1 MASGAT
7 SGPRSVAIVGPYL
20 SGKTTLLENILF
32 VTGAIGRKGKIGDG
46 SVGDASQEARDREMG
61 VEVNTAKVEYL
72 GDTFFFLD
80 CPGSIEF
87 QQESINALIGVDAA
101 VVVCEADPGKA
112 LALTPLMR
120 FLDEHK
126 IPAIIFVNKVDRPT
140 GAPADVIAALEAT
153 TARALVTRHLI
164 LHEGEEVTGYVD
176 LASER
181 AYAYKDGAASTVTEL
196 PEGAVGEK
204 ADARY
209 AMLEKLADYDDDL
222 MEKLL
227 EDQEPERDQ
236 VYGDLTREFRAGNI
250 LPVLV
255 GAAEHEYG
263 VRRLLKTLR
272 HEVPGAEVAAAR
284 AGIDPSAGDPVLQV
298 LKTYHTPTFG
308 KLSLA
313 RVWRGP
319 IKEGVSLNGARA
331 SGLFHMQ
338 GMQTT
343 KVGEAQAGEIVALGR
358 LEEARTGTTLTT
370 GKEAAPAPKPD
381 LLPPVFAQSIS
392 PVKREDEVKL
402 SGALARV
409 VDEDPSLQVE
419 HSQDTNEMIIRGQGD
434 IHLRVAMDK
443 LKNRYGVEV
452 TARRPLV
459 PYKEAIQK
467 SISQHAR
474 FKRQSGGHGQFGD
487 VEVDIKPLPRGSGF
501 GFENTIVGGSVPR
514 QYIPAVESGIRE
526 YLSKGPLGF
535 PVVDVLVTLTDGS
548 YHSVDSSELAF
559 KTAGRMAMN
568 KGMPK
573 CSPVLLEPIHEVKVV
588 APSES
593 TARVNA
599 LISGRRGQILG
610 FSPREGWEGWD
621 EVTAHLPQSEVHDL
635 IVELRS
641 LSQGV
646 GTYTWK
652 FDHLQELTGRLADQI
667 IESHGAEEKVSA

>member
-1 MASGAT
+1 M
-7 SGPRSVAIVGPYL
+7 V
-20 SGKTTLLENILF
+20 
-32 VTGAIGRKGKIGDG
+32 
-46 SVGDASQEARDREMG
+46 
-61 VEVNTAKVEYL
+61 
-72 GDTFFFLD
+72 
-80 CPGSIEF
+80 
-87 QQESINALIGVDAA
+87 
-101 VVVCEADPGKA
+101 
-112 LALTPLMR
+112 
-120 FLDEHK
+120 
-126 IPAIIFVNKVDRPT
+126 
-140 GAPADVIAALEAT
+140 
-153 TARALVTRHLI
+153 

-181 AYAYKDGAASTVTEL
+181 AYAYKDGSASAVTEL
-196 PEGAVGEK
+196 PEAAAGEK

-209 AMLEKLADYDDDL
+209 AMLEKLSDYDDDL

-236 VYGDLTREFRAGNI
+236 VYGDLTREFQAGHI

-272 HEVPGAEVAAAR
+272 HEVPGAEVAAER
-284 AGIDPSAGDPVLQV
+284 AGVDPSGGDPVAQV
-298 LKTYHTPTFG
+298 LKTYNTPNFG

-313 RVWRGP
+313 RIWRGP
-319 IKEGVSLNGARA
+319 IKEGVTLNGERA

-338 GMQTT
+338 GMQTN
-343 KVGEAQAGEIVALGR
+343 KVSEAQSGEIVAFGR
-358 LEEARTGTTLTT
+358 LEKTRTGAALTT
-370 GKEAAPAPKPD
+370 GKDPVSAQDPV

-392 PVKREDEVKL
+392 PTKREDEVKL

-409 VDEDPSLQVE
+409 VEEDPSLLVE
-419 HSQDTNEMIIRGQGD
+419 HSQDTNELIIRGQGD

-452 TARRPLV
+452 AASRPLV

-467 SISQHAR
+467 STSQHAR

-501 GFENTIVGGSVPR
+501 NFENTVVGGSVPR
-514 QYIPAVESGIRE
+514 QYIPAVEAGVQE
-526 YLSKGPLGF
+526 YLIKGPLGF
-535 PVVDVLVTLTDGS
+535 PVVDVSVTLTDGS

-559 KTAGRMAMN
+559 KTAGRLAMN
-568 KGMPK
+568 EGMPK
-573 CSPVLLEPIHEVKVV
+573 CGPVLLEPIHEVKVV
-588 APSES
+588 APSDS

-610 FSPREGWEGWD
+610 FNPREGWEGWD

-667 IESHGAEEKVSA
+667 VEEYGAGQKVNA

>member
-1 MASGAT
+1 MATGAT

-46 SVGDASQEARDREMG
+46 SVGDASQEAKDREMG
-61 VEVNTAKVEYL
+61 VEVNVAKAEYL
-72 GDTFFFLD
+72 GDTLFFLD
-80 CPGSIEF
+80 CPGSIELV
-87 QQESINALIGVDAA
+87 QESLNVLIGVDAA

-120 FLDEHK
+120 FLEEHK
-126 IPAIIFVNKVDRPT
+126 IPTIVFINKIDKALAAMSTVADAIEAVSARP
-140 GAPADVIAALEAT
+140 L
-153 TARALVTRHLI
+153 LLRHLPV
-164 LHEGEEVTGYVD
+164 HEGEQVTGYID

-181 AYAYKDGAASTVTEL
+181 AYAYQDGSASKVVDIPDAASD
-196 PEGAVGEK
+196 EK

-227 EDQEPERDQ
+227 EEQEPERDQ
-236 VYGDLTREFRAGNI
+236 VYEDLTREFRAGNI

-272 HEVPGAEVAAAR
+272 HEVPEADVAAQR
-284 AGIDPSAGDPVLQV
+284 AGIDTGSGDPIAQV
-298 LKTYHTPTFG
+298 LKTYHTPSFG
-308 KLSLA
+308 KLSVA

-319 IKEGVSLNGARA
+319 VMDGATLNGERA

-338 GMQTT
+338 GQQTE
-343 KVGEAQAGEIVALGR
+343 KVKEAQAGEIVALGR
-358 LEEARTGTTLTT
+358 LEKAKTGDTLTP
-370 GKEAAPAPKPD
+370 GKEVEPAPRVAP
-381 LLPPVFAQSIS
+381 LPPVYALAVS
-392 PVKREDEVKL
+392 PTKREDEVKL
-402 SGALARV
+402 SGALSRV
-409 VDEDPSLQVE
+409 VEEDPSLKVE
-419 HSQDTNEMIIRGQGD
+419 HSQDTNETIIRGQGE
-434 IHLRVAMDK
+434 IHLRVAADR
-443 LKNRYGVEV
+443 LKNRFKVEV
-452 TARRPLV
+452 AASRPQV
-459 PYKEAIQK
+459 PYKEAILK
-467 SISQHAR
+467 STSQHAR

-501 GFENTIVGGSVPR
+501 SFENTIVGGSVPK
-514 QYIPAVESGIRE
+514 QYIPAVQAGVQE
-526 YLSKGPLGF
+526 YLAKGPLGF
-535 PVVDVLVTLTDGS
+535 PVVDVLVTLKDGS

-559 KTAGRMAMN
+559 KTAGRMAMSE
-568 KGMPK
+568 GMPK
-573 CSPVLLEPIHEVKVV
+573 CGPVLLEPIFEVKVV

-610 FSPREGWEGWD
+610 FAPREGWEGWD

-652 FDHLQELTGRLADQI
+652 FDHLQELTGRLADQVV
-667 IESHGAEEKVSA
+667 EAHKEKVDA

>member
-61 VEVNTAKVEYL
+61 VEVNPVKAEYL

-87 QQESINALIGVDAA
+87 QQESLNVLVGVDAA

-120 FLDEHK
+120 FLEDHK
-126 IPAIIFVNKVDRPT
+126 IPTVIFVNKVDRPS
-140 GAPADVIAALEAT
+140 GSLSDVIAALET
-153 TARALVTRHLI
+153 VTALPLVTRHLV
-164 LHEGEEVTGYVD
+164 LQDGDEVTGYVD

-181 AYAYKDGAASTVTEL
+181 AYSYEDGSASKLTDL
-196 PEGAVGEK
+196 PDTASDEK
-204 ADARY
+204 SDARY

-227 EDQEPERDQ
+227 EDQEPGRDQ
-236 VYGDLTREFRAGNI
+236 VYGDLTREFQAGHI
-250 LPVLV
+250 VPVFV

-272 HEVPGAEVAAAR
+272 HEVPGAEVAAER
-284 AGIDPSAGDPVLQV
+284 AGIDPSASGPVAQI
-298 LKTYHTPTFG
+298 LKTYHTPNFG
-308 KLSLA
+308 KISLA

-319 IKEGVSLNGARA
+319 IKEGVSLNGERA

-338 GMQTT
+338 GMHTN
-343 KVGEAQAGEIVALGR
+343 KVSEAQAGEIVALGR
-358 LEEARTGTTLTT
+358 LEEARTGDTLAT
-370 GKEAAPAPKPD
+370 GKDSTAAQ
-381 LLPPVFAQSIS
+381 LEMLPPVFSQSIT
-392 PVKREDEVKL
+392 PTKREDEVKL

-409 VDEDPSLQVE
+409 VEEDPSLQVE
-419 HSQDTNEMIIRGQGD
+419 HSQDTNEMVISGQGD

-452 TARRPLV
+452 AASRPAV
-459 PYKEAIQK
+459 PYREAIQK
-467 SISQHAR
+467 STSQHAR

-487 VEVDIKPLPRGSGF
+487 VEIDIKPLPRGSGF
-501 GFENTIVGGSVPR
+501 NFENTIVGGSVPR
-514 QYIPAVESGIRE
+514 QYIPAVEAGVRE
-526 YLSKGPLGF
+526 YLVKGPLGF
-535 PVVDVLVTLTDGS
+535 PVVDVSVTLTDGS

-568 KGMPK
+568 EGMSK
-573 CSPVLLEPIHEVKVV
+573 CSPVLLEPILEVKVV

-610 FSPREGWEGWD
+610 FNAREGWDGWD
-621 EVTAHLPQSEVHDL
+621 EVTAQLPQTEVHDL

-652 FDHLQELTGRLADQI
+652 FDHLQVLTGRLADQVV
-667 IESHGAEEKVSA
+667 EAHSTDEKISA

>member
-1 MASGAT
+1 MAIAAT
-7 SGPRSVAIVGPYL
+7 SGPRSIAIVGPYL

-32 VTGAIGRKGKIGDG
+32 VTGAIGRKGKIGEG

-61 VEVNTAKVEYL
+61 VEVNAAKVEYL

-87 QQESINALIGVDAA
+87 QQESLNALIGVDAA

-120 FLDEHK
+120 FLDDRK

-140 GAPADVIAALEAT
+140 GSPADVIAALEAT

-164 LHEGEEVTGYVD
+164 LHEGEAVTGYVD

-181 AYAYKDGAASTVTEL
+181 AYSYKDGAASTVTEL
-196 PEGAVGEK
+196 PEAAADEK

-227 EDQEPERDQ
+227 EDQEPGREQ
-236 VYGDLTREFRAGNI
+236 VYGDLTREFQAGNI

-272 HEVPGAEVAAAR
+272 HEVPGAEVAAER
-284 AGIDPSAGDPVLQV
+284 AGIDPSAGDPVAQI
-298 LKTYHTPTFG
+298 LKTYHTPNFG

-338 GMQTT
+338 GMQTK
-343 KVGEAQAGEIVALGR
+343 KVSEVQAGEIVALGR
-358 LEEARTGTTLTT
+358 LEEARTGGVLTA
-370 GKEAAPAPKPD
+370 GKEAIPAPKPN

-409 VDEDPSLQVE
+409 VDEDPSLLVE

-452 TARRPLV
+452 AASRPQV

-467 SISQHAR
+467 STSQHAR

-501 GFENTIVGGSVPR
+501 NFENTIVGGSVPR
-514 QYIPAVESGIRE
+514 QYIPAVEAGVRE

-568 KGMPK
+568 EGMPK
-573 CSPVLLEPIHEVKVV
+573 CSPVLLEPIHEVKIV
-588 APSES
+588 APSDS

-610 FSPREGWEGWD
+610 FNPREGWEGWD
-621 EVTAHLPQSEVHDL
+621 EVTAHLPLSEIHDL

-652 FDHLQELTGRLADQI
+652 FDHLQELTGRLADQVV
-667 IESHGAEEKVSA
+667 EAHGAEEKVSA